1 MKRLTKFLIIACCVS
16 ICGGGAVLSI
26 KERAKEN
33 RFKTKIHP
41 INNREKQARVWI
53 WS

>member
-1 MKRLTKFLIIACCVS
+1 MKSLTKFLIIACCVS
-16 ICGGGAVLSI
+16 ICGGGAMLSV

-33 RFKTKIHP
+33 RNKTKVQP
-41 INNREKQARVWI
+41 IDNHAKQKLVWI